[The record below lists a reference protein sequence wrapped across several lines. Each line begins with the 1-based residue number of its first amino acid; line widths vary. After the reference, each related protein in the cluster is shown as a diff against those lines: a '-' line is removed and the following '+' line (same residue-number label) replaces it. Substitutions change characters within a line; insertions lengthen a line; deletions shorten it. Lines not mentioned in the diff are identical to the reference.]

1 MTKDKVIIGL
11 VGSRS
16 NTQNAKDFVV
26 KKPIV
31 PCPPPPEPS

>member
-16 NTQNAKDFVV
+16 NTQHAKDNVV

-31 PCPPPPEPS
+31 PCPLPPKPS